1 MTAGSPEAERRAL
14 LERMHASR
22 AVWRSRLMLAELAAR
37 DTGAFPRSRTF
48 RFLTQH
54 PYAAAASGLVAIRS
68 ILPKGSLTR
77 VARGGAALAAGVF
90 GSKTAKLV
98 LRQLLP
104 PMMSMLRS
112 RRRARPH
119 PGHT

>member
-22 AVWRSRLMLAELAAR
+22 AVWRSRLTLTELAAR

-48 RFLTQH
+48 RFLTKH
-54 PYAAAASGLVAIRS
+54 PYAAASGLLAMGS

-90 GSKTAKLV
+90 GSKTGKLV

-104 PMMSMLRS
+104 PMMSLLRS